1 MNKISNP
8 IPANEEKRLQ
18 ALYQYHILDSMSEQ
32 EFDKIT
38 ALASQICQVPIA
50 IISLVDKNRQW
61 FKSEIGLGVKETARD
76 ISFCQYTIMG
86 EQIFEVPNALEDHRF
101 VENPLVTGN
110 PNIRFY
116 AGAPLTTPEGL
127 NIGSLCVIDQ
137 VPRELT
143 QEQREALQTLAEHVI
158 MILELRVKNQF
169 LQEQVERLTEEKI
182 AHVALE
188 LDQYKLALDKA
199 MAISI
204 FDSQGKISYVNEAVC
219 ALSQYTKEELKGQK
233 KTIFSPEFNSAKEAD
248 AFWAAIQEGAIWQG
262 EIQNK
267 AKDGTSFWLYMTLV
281 PFKDKEGKLS
291 QFLSISNDITQHKI
305 ESIDL
310 ELFFELSQD
319 YLTVAN
325 KNGFFE
331 KVSPSFYRDLG
342 YSEDEILKN
351 SAAIFVVDEDLPSRQ
366 ALREKML
373 NGEGVSDW
381 ELRYKCKD
389 GSIKIL
395 SWNSTPNLQTG
406 KLYGIARDV
415 TASKKIIEENNRLSW
430 VAKGTD
436 NIVVI
441 TNPLGQIEWVNLPFE
456 KLTGYTLEEVIGKKP
471 GSFLQYEGTDERTSK
486 QMKDAIDNRVTF
498 KGEIRNRSKSG
509 REYWLE
515 LSINPIFNNQNELIN
530 FIAIESDI
538 TEKKEKDLKISDLLS
553 TQIAIFNGVSLAI
566 IFTDVTG
573 HVKKVNQ
580 ATLELFEY
588 ESSEIIGQLLS
599 QIPCFDMEEII
610 QYNHEL
616 SVENGV
622 EYVPSFE
629 TFVMRTRSSG
639 KPERREWTLIS
650 KSGKRIPIWLGVTC
664 VKNMQGE
671 IIGYLGV
678 AEDYTEHKKAQNE
691 LIQAKDQALMAV
703 KAKDSFLANMSHEIR
718 TPLNGII
725 GFTELLQQRNLPSP
739 DREFVENIQTA
750 GDHLLLLIND
760 ILDLSKID
768 SGKIELEVQ
777 PFRLREALK
786 HVHDLLKVKATK
798 KAIDF
803 SLFLDAELPE
813 VIIGD
818 KGRLNQVLINL
829 AGNAIKFTEEG
840 EVTISIKKRQ
850 ETDSRVS
857 ISFSVKDTGIGIS
870 EEKLNSI
877 FDRFIQAEASTTRK
891 FGGSGLGLNI
901 AKQLVELQGG
911 KIELKSK
918 LGQGSEFYFVL
929 EFEKTKQ
936 FVENFQKSENSGQ
949 HVDHSVTILMCEDN
963 EMNQR
968 LAKTVIANFG
978 FHLDIANNGK
988 EGIELLRQKSY
999 DLILMDLQMPEM
1011 DGYQATKYI
1020 RNEMKSNIPIIA
1032 MTAHSL
1038 VGEQQKCFDIGMNG
1052 YVSKPYK
1059 QQDLLQ
1065 KIQEFIRG

>member
-1 MNKISNP
+1 MSKINP

-18 ALYQYHILDSMSEQ
+18 ALYEYHILDSVSEQ
-32 EFDKIT
+32 EYDKIT

-61 FKSEIGLGVKETARD
+61 FKSEVGLGTKETPRD

-86 EQIFEVPNALEDHRF
+86 EEVFEVPNALEDERF
-101 VENPLVTGN
+101 VENPLVTGD
-110 PNIRFY
+110 PHIRFY
-116 AGAPLTTPEGL
+116 AGAPLVTPEGY

-137 VPRELT
+137 VPKELT
-143 QEQREALQTLAEHVI
+143 KEQRDALNTLAEHVI
-158 MILELRVKNQF
+158 MTLELRIKNNV
-169 LQEQVERLTEEKI
+169 LTEQVNRLTEEKI
-182 AHVALE
+182 ARVTME
-188 LDQYKLALDKA
+188 LGRYKEALDEVLA
-199 MAISI
+199 VFIM
-204 FDSQGKISYVNEAVC
+204 DSQGIITYANEAIC
-219 ALSQYTKEELKGQK
+219 ALSQYSKEELIGHHKS
-233 KTIFSPEFNSAKEAD
+233 ILHPEFKSSLESD
-248 AFWAAIQEGAIWQG
+248 TFWGTIQSGEVWKG
-262 EIQNK
+262 EIQNR
-267 AKDGTSFWLYMTLV
+267 AKDDSIYWLNITFV
-281 PFKDKEGKLS
+281 PFKGKDGNVTQYLA
-291 QFLSISNDITQHKI
+291 ISSDITEQKTK
-305 ESIDL
+305 SIDL

-331 KVSPSFYRDLG
+331 KVSPSFYRSLG
-342 YSEDEILKN
+342 YTEEEIMSN
-351 SAAIFVVDEDLPSRQ
+351 SGAALVIEEDLPLRDQ
-366 ALREKML
+366 LREKMFR
-373 NGEGVSDW
+373 GEGVKDF
-381 ELRYKCKD
+381 ELRYQCKD
-389 GSIKIL
+389 GSIKVL
-395 SWNSTPNLQTG
+395 SWNSSPNEQTG
-406 KLYGIARDV
+406 KLYGIARDI

-441 TNPLGQIEWVNLPFE
+441 TNPEGQIEWVNDPFE
-456 KLTGYTLEEVIGKKP
+456 HLTGYTLDEVLGKKP
-471 GSFLQYEGTDERTSK
+471 GSFLQYEGTDPKTS
-486 QMKDAIDNRVTF
+486 QAMKLAISNRQVF
-498 KGEIRNRSKSG
+498 KGEIRNRAKNG

-515 LSINPIFNNQNELIN
+515 LSINPIFNNHNELIN

-538 TEKKEKDLKISDLLS
+538 TEKKEKDLEISDLLA

-566 IFTDVTG
+566 IFTDVSG
-573 HVKKVNQ
+573 YVKKVNQ
-580 ATLELFEY
+580 ATLEMFEY
-588 ESSEIIGQLLS
+588 ESSEIVGQLLS
-599 QIPCFDMEEII
+599 QIPCFDMDELI
-610 QYNHEL
+610 QYNVEL
-616 SVENGV
+616 SE
-622 EYVPSFE
+622 EYGTEFVPSFE
-629 TFVMRTRSSG
+629 TFVMRTRSTG

-650 KSGKRIPIWLGVTC
+650 KSGKRIPIWLGVTS

-739 DREFVENIQTA
+739 EREFVENIQTA

-768 SGKIELEVQ
+768 SGKIEMEIQ
-777 PFRLREALK
+777 PFSLKESLK
-786 HVHDLLKVKATK
+786 HVYNILKVKSQK
-798 KAIDF
+798 KAIEF
-803 SLFLDAELPE
+803 SLFLDADLPDA
-813 VIIGD
+813 VIGD

-840 EVTISIKKRQ
+840 EVTISVKKVQ
-850 ETDSRVS
+850 ETESK
-857 ISFSVKDTGIGIS
+857 ISLRFSVKDTGIGIS
-870 EEKLNSI
+870 DEKIQTI

-901 AKQLVELQGG
+901 AKQLVELLGG

-918 LGQGSEFYFVL
+918 LGRGSEFYFIL
-929 EFEKTKQ
+929 EFDMAKQ
-936 FVENFQKSENSGQ
+936 VIESQQKKKNSNLSI
-949 HVDHSVTILMCEDN
+949 DHPVAILMCEDN

-968 LAKTVIANFG
+968 LAKTVITNFG
-978 FHLDIANNGK
+978 FQLDIANNGK
-988 EGIELLRQKSY
+988 EGIELLKQKSY

-1020 RNEMKSNIPIIA
+1020 RNEMKSDIPIIA

-1038 VGEQQKCFDIGMNG
+1038 VGEQQKCYDIGMNG

-1059 QQDLLQ
+1059 QQELLQ
-1065 KIQEFIRG
+1065 KIQEFIRE